1 MTSLTD
7 ILLVGGTGTLGSA
20 IRKALVANK
29 SKFNRIGVLTSI
41 ASIEDPKKKPAFET
55 IEKDEGLSI
64 VVSNLDDVSALT
76 KAMEGIQDPRVE
88 GNQRSGANMWR
99 LGHGDLCSCSSRCA
113 EATSTHRCS
122 RQRWRHPLLS
132 QRIRL

>member
-20 IRKALVANK
+20 IRKALVAHK

-41 ASIEDPKKKPAFET
+41 TSIEDPKKKPAFET

-64 VVSNLDDVSALT
+64 VVSNLDDVAALT
-76 KAMEGIQDPRVE
+76 KAMEGIP
-88 GNQRSGANMWR
+88 NSPK
-99 LGHGDLCSCSSRCA
+99 CK
-113 EATSTHRCS
+113 
-122 RQRWRHPLLS
+122 
-132 QRIRL
+132 